1 MAERTG
7 RRSIQKKGKA
17 LHDLKS
23 EEFIEGETS
32 VTLLMALGIREPSGE
47 LSADQVT

>member
-32 VTLLMALGIREPSGE
+32 VLLMALGIREPSGE